1 MAQNYTDENIIYNS
15 LLKFCLSDDYE
26 EQKRLYQN
34 SIEQI
39 KDNFAVSQICEIE
52 KLLKHKTNLEIIYAY
67 QKGTERL
74 EENSKPFD
82 NNDLEAFC
90 IENLDL
96 NYLYCNNSIYNKLE
110 EALKNKRN
118 QLRDFAKSQIES
130 DCIESLFEIYSFC
143 NYEILKHS
151 YFIGAV
157 PNYIIQYDIKFNGNI
172 MGEKLKKCR
181 KDANLTQE
189 ALGEL
194 LNTERSNISN
204 YERGNNKPP
213 ISVIIMYSKLFN
225 ISLLYLLYD
234 TVPVEAKR
242 MFSCIA

>member
-1 MAQNYTDENIIYNS
+1 MTPNYTNENIIYNS

-39 KDNFAVSQICEIE
+39 KDISTISKICEIE
-52 KLLKHKTNLEIIYAY
+52 KLLKQKTNLEILYVY
-67 QKGTERL
+67 QKGVEKS
-74 EENSKPFD
+74 EENNKPFD
-82 NNDLEAFC
+82 NADLDTFC
-90 IENLDL
+90 IDELDL
-96 NYLYCNNSIYNKLE
+96 SFLYCNNLIYNNLE
-110 EALKNKRN
+110 KALNSKRN

-130 DCIESLFEIYSFC
+130 DTIESLLEIYSDC

-151 YFIGAV
+151 YFIGAF
-157 PNYIIQYDIKFNGNI
+157 PNYIIPYDIKFNSNI
-172 MGEKLKKCR
+172 LGQKLKKCR

-213 ISVIIMYSKLFN
+213 ISIIIMYSKLFN
-225 ISLLYLLYD
+225 VSPLYLLYD
-234 TVPVEAKR
+234 TIPIDAKKLFR
-242 MFSCIA
+242 CTT